1 MDRCSTYDFESVS
14 KNINSVLHDDLGEK
28 NDRCLELYTELIK
41 VYTEIDSSF
50 INHCNKSVK
59 YLKYLEDYYEG
70 NINAAKAIIYVY
82 CWLYDNELH
91 KEKYNNSRL
100 NIYKKLLKEYPVID
114 SMSNIP
120 TIFQTYLKNSIDENL
135 KNLYELYY
143 KFDKFINEKECKGS
157 NCKCAEECYD
167 SYNSYIKGCNKSDNV
182 NFCNG
187 LEKFRAQYNNY
198 MSDGS
203 KCNGNYKY
211 LPPAISFGISVILIP
226 LIATLIISSL
236 LFVLYKVIILYT
248 NVNITYFH

>member
-28 NDRCLELYTELIK
+28 NDRCLELYTKPIK

-100 NIYKKLLKEYPVID
+100 NIYKKLLQEYADIVHD
-114 SMSNIP
+114 SNIP
-120 TIFQTYLKNSIDENL
+120 TIFLTYLKEHIDENL
-135 KNLYELYY
+135 KNLYDLYY
-143 KFDKFINEKECKGS
+143 KFDKFKNKKECKGS